1 MNIRLV
7 KTVGYNKVLQPVLNI
22 LDTLIPYSNT
32 RNKYL
37 YGYYLYLIDKTL
49 CKLNNYQLLTIFKTQ
64 FRLRFF
70 YFYK

>member
-49 CKLNNYQLLTIFKTQ
+49 CKLNNY
-64 FRLRFF
+64 
-70 YFYK
+70 